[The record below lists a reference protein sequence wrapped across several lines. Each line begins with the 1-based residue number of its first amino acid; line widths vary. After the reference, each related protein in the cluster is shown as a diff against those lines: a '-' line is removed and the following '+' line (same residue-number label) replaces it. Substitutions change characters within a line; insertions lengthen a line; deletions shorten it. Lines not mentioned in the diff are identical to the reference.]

1 MKVRITAHIREID
14 KDGIAKVGCKIQK
27 EFAVSMFMPVAFEAI
42 LKAMK
47 DTDKRAF
54 YEAMA
59 NFANEDFDDALEFLD
74 GENEND

>member
-14 KDGIAKVGCKIQK
+14 KDHIAKVDCKVQQ
-27 EFAVSMFMPVAFEAI
+27 EFAVPMLMPVAFEAI

-54 YEAMA
+54 YAAMA
-59 NFANEDFDDALEFLD
+59 YFASEDLDDAMEF
-74 GENEND
+74 